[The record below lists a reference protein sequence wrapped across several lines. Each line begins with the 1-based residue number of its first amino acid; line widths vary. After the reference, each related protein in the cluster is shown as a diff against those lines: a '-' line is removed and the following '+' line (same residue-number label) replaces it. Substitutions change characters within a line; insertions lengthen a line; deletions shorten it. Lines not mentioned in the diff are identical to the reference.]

1 MTRTFRYWLQNW
13 FFLEAAW
20 LVFGGG
26 SPAQAGESLLLDGLK
41 LNMTASLESGT
52 RKAEVPVFSASF
64 IGAPVLKLAGG
75 LEDIPPPVTR
85 ANEALPPQQEKGP
98 PSSAPNP
105 PKPERDEGRKWR
117 LAPMRLRWNGGMSTA
132 ITVHGGDNSKS
143 STQKVD
149 ALTLN
154 GQANSFIWQPWFA
167 QVNANLGLNLVQ
179 SDSDGAKTH
188 SLSLTGAGRVNFLPR
203 SRFPLDTFLDA
214 TDSRVSGDSLGSE
227 YRRVRFGARQNY
239 RPLTHMGNYSGGYER
254 TVQSSFGLADETTDI
269 IDFRAF
275 RGFGDKQSVN
285 ADGTLT
291 LSDRGNEKLQ
301 LLNLR
306 GDHFWRPE
314 DNLSLQSDASLVSS
328 KVDTSG
334 AADFRSHFV
343 QMGSFANWSSLE
355 MPLHV
360 TGGVRFSGSLVE
372 SGLTRSDTKSI
383 NANLGATYEYSRNL
397 RFTGSAG
404 LNVNDAQTTTSQGVG
419 VSYGSD
425 SEPVFGGAFQYQ
437 KAASANLS
445 NQTGDNNSSQ
455 TVSGAASHSL
465 TRSLPEIYGGNLYMN
480 FNQGLSAVR
489 TSGAGSNPVSQPSG
503 AALIDATNR
512 VSSTTSRLTHG
523 ANFQWGRFWESA
535 QISAGLNATDSR
547 GLEQDAGAFQLV
559 NLNINGNRRLS
570 VSSSLTGTLSMQAS
584 RQEAENQG
592 SGQSTLSTNASTSYQ
607 NTRMFGVPRLDF
619 NSYVYATMT
628 QSSSD
633 SGGVSQSNR
642 VDLRWDNRFK
652 YFLGKSELQLRSEVA
667 ETGGQ
672 RRFLLFFYVNRYL
685 N

>member
-1 MTRTFRYWLQNW
+1 MTRVFRQWLRNG
-13 FFLEAAW
+13 FFLEVAW

-26 SPAQAGESLLLDGLK
+26 NPAQAVESLPWDELK
-41 LNMTASLESGT
+41 LRMTASLESGT

-64 IGAPVLKLAGG
+64 IGAPVLKLAAGP
-75 LEDIPPPVTR
+75 EAIPAGTR
-85 ANEALPPQQEKGP
+85 TNEVAPPPQQEKGRSP
-98 PSSAPNP
+98 PAPNS
-105 PKPERDEGRKWR
+105 PKPTQDEGRKWG
-117 LAPMRLRWNGGMSTA
+117 LAPLRFRWNGSLTTA
-132 ITVHGGDNSKS
+132 ITVQGGDNSDG

-154 GQANSFIWQPWFA
+154 SQVNSFIWQPWFA
-167 QVNANLGLNLVQ
+167 QVNGNLGLNLVQ
-179 SDSDGAKTH
+179 SDSDGAKTN
-188 SLSLTGAGRVNFLPR
+188 SLSLTGSGRLNVLPQ
-203 SRFPLDTFLDA
+203 SRFPFEAFLDA
-214 TDSRVSGDSLGSE
+214 TDSRVSGEALGSE

-275 RGFGDKQSVN
+275 RGIGDKQSIN

-291 LSDRGNEKLQ
+291 LSDRGKEKLQ

-334 AADFRSHFV
+334 AVGFRSHFV
-343 QMGSFANWSSLE
+343 QLGSFANWSSLE

-372 SGLTRSDTKSI
+372 SGLTRSDTKSM

-404 LNVNDAQTTTSQGVG
+404 INVNDAQTTTSQGVG

-480 FNQGLSAVR
+480 FNQGLSVVR

-503 AALIDATNR
+503 AALIEATNR

-535 QISAGLNATDSR
+535 QVSAGLNATDSR

-559 NLNINGNRRLS
+559 NLNVNGNRRLS

-592 SGQSTLSTNASTSYQ
+592 SASSTLSTNANASYQ

-633 SGGVSQSNR
+633 SGGSSQPNR